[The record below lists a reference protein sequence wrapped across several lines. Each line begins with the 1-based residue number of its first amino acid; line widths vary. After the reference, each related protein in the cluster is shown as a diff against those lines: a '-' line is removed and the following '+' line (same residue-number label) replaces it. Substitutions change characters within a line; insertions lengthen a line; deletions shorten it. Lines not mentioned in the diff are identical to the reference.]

1 MVTAVKASLFIYLLL
16 IFSFCLFVF
25 QCVYFQLDVSAEDFK
40 RRLAY
45 QMYKR
50 HQQGIDSTEFP
61 LRLLAQPVAKV
72 MCELGLEAPQSFQSV
87 SSLCQALLRL
97 PLSHQNALQ
106 ELFFP
111 TKLHFVTNITALLSL
126 AHNCLSPFVRC
137 NCRCS
142 LSLQR
147 LRPSVVFLF
156 HTSFLFPRVCSQWR
170 NKSFKCQTVYLD
182 ISMTLT

>member
-1 MVTAVKASLFIYLLL
+1 MLLFILCFLINQHWNLVTAVKASLFIYLLF
-16 IFSFCLFVF
+16 IFVCLFVL
-25 QCVYFQLDVSAEDFK
+25 QYVYFQLDVSAEDFK

-106 ELFFP
+106 ELF
-111 TKLHFVTNITALLSL
+111 
-126 AHNCLSPFVRC
+126 SPPQSR
-137 NCRCS
+137 
-142 LSLQR
+142 
-147 LRPSVVFLF
+147 
-156 HTSFLFPRVCSQWR
+156 TS
-170 NKSFKCQTVYLD
+170 
-182 ISMTLT
+182 